1 MTHEIISLLCFILFI
16 HISSYSFFWTGVEML
31 NHNKIFLVTKD
42 EDESERKSERSEREG
57 YGLSPDTVVQFYMD
71 SEVDSGNGQ

>member
-1 MTHEIISLLCFILFI
+1 
-16 HISSYSFFWTGVEML
+16 ML

-71 SEVDSGNGQ
+71 SEVDSGNGQWESFWFVVTRSCKVRNNVETYDVHV